1 MNHVISHQV
10 PSLSPHTL
18 YNGAARRT
26 VYASLQMARTKSVPK
41 PTTTLASKLPSFYSN
56 SVALQS
62 ARYDALQNEPHCD
75 IIALLA
81 QSQTHNVDIIPLTWL
96 PQLESVGFSGT
107 AEISQSLVNA
117 HMSLAFKRIL
127 RADDDSLSE
136 SKAYRALIS
145 EVCILSQSPIR
156 GHPNIVQL
164 QGLCF
169 EVPSGETA
177 VCPVLVF
184 EKAKFGS
191 LREFMETKVGLGL
204 SLDQRLDMIHQIAA
218 AIAMLHSSSETSH
231 SPW

>member
-1 MNHVISHQV
+1 MWFFTRYPPYHPRAV
-10 PSLSPHTL
+10 

-26 VYASLQMARTKSVPK
+26 VYSSLQMARTKSVPK
-41 PTTTLASKLPSFYSN
+41 PTNSLASKLPSFYSN

-62 ARYDALQNEPHCD
+62 ACYDALQNEPHCD
-75 IIALLA
+75 IVALLA

-96 PQLESVGFSGT
+96 PRLESVGFGGT

-136 SKAYRALIS
+136 SKAYRVLIS

-169 EVPSGETA
+169 EIPSGETA
-177 VCPVLVF
+177 VWPVLIF
-184 EKAKFGS
+184 EKAKFGN

-204 SLDQRLDMIHQIAA
+204 SFDQRLDMIHQIAA
-218 AIAMLHSSSETSH
+218 AIAMLHSSSET
-231 SPW
+231 